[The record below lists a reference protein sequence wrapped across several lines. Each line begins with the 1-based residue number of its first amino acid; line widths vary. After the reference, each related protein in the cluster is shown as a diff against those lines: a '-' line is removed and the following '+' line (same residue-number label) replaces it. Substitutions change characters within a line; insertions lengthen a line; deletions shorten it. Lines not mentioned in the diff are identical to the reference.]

1 MLYTEY
7 RPITFDEVV
16 GQENNLLTIRQQ
28 IKTKKY
34 DHAYLFAGYRG
45 TGKTT
50 IARILGRTINCENP
64 TENGPCNKCKN
75 CLSILKNST
84 MDFVELDAASHNSIS
99 DIKDIV
105 ASTKYVPTHLSK
117 KIYIIDEV
125 HNLSTSAFD
134 ALLKTIE
141 EPPEHCIFI
150 LCTTELHKIPST
162 IRSRCTIYQFQT
174 LSIEI
179 IAGRLA
185 HVMKDIKKDYD
196 DLALDMIA
204 KQADGSM
211 RDALSIAEKMIISCD
226 KLTVE
231 VLKKNLGLMD
241 EELSLSLIN
250 AIICQDSKFSIEHVQ
265 RIKESGKNMAYF
277 IENTIQCMTDGVLL
291 YTSEGKANIYNTES
305 YQKQLYHI
313 VTQTT
318 ISMLFWYIETFSLLR
333 EKIRNSLNP
342 YMEIMLCVIK
352 CCNPKL
358 FSDQVFLMNERI
370 TAIEDKLNNPS
381 LLFTQK
387 EEESS
392 SLSSEMQV
400 EDTIEDEK
408 GSEAEEKKLD
418 VRENQK
424 DLEEGVHEYC
434 EDDEEELD
442 DETAQFFSDYL

>member
-7 RPITFDEVV
+7 RPITFNEVV

-28 IKTKKY
+28 IKNNKY

-50 IARILGRTINCENP
+50 IARILGRTINCEHP
-64 TENGPCNKCKN
+64 TENGPCNNCKN
-75 CLSILKNST
+75 CISILKNST
-84 MDFVELDAASHNSIS
+84 LDFVELDAASHNSIS

-174 LSIEI
+174 LSIEV

-185 HVMKDIKKDYD
+185 HVMKDINKDYE
-196 DLALDMIA
+196 DLALNMIA

-226 KLTVE
+226 KLTVDA
-231 VLKKNLGLMD
+231 LKKNLGLMD
-241 EELSLSLIN
+241 EELSLSLIK

-265 RIKESGKNMAYF
+265 KIKESGKNMAYF

-291 YTSEGKANIYNTES
+291 YTSEGEANIYNTET
-305 YQKQLYHI
+305 YREQLFNI
-313 VTQTT
+313 VKQTT
-318 ISMLFWYIETFSLLR
+318 ISMLFWYIETFSVLR

-358 FSDQVFLMNERI
+358 FSDQVFLINERL
-370 TAIEDKLNNPS
+370 TAIEEKINNPT
-381 LLFTQK
+381 LLFEK
-387 EEESS
+387 KEEEESS
-392 SLSSEMQV
+392 FSSEVMDENNSEV
-400 EDTIEDEK
+400 EQEGETANDEL
-408 GSEAEEKKLD
+408 EAEVEQED
-418 VRENQK
+418 S
-424 DLEEGVHEYC
+424 EEGVHEYC